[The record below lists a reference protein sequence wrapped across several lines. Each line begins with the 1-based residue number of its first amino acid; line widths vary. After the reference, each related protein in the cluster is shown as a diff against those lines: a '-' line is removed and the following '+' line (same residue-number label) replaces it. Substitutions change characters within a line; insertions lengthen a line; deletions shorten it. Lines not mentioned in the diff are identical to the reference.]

1 MKNSPIRNIYVYN
14 YPYIHYNEHAKRFR
28 VIVSLLYPLM
38 GYWQMSYSKDV
49 ETSYFKMGNTTMG
62 DNISSL
68 QLTILNLLTVE
79 DEFVPRFY
87 NNLFNMYPLARSLF
101 VHTEISLQYNKL
113 RLMLMMIIRTIHDA
127 DGLKIQL
134 QQLGQRHKYYRVEP
148 EHFAILY
155 IVFVQTVVEYLG
167 PKWTAELEAAWAEA
181 YGTIVRMM
189 DMEPLPQ
196 H

>member
-1 MKNSPIRNIYVYN
+1 
-14 YPYIHYNEHAKRFR
+14 
-28 VIVSLLYPLM
+28 
-38 GYWQMSYSKDV
+38 MSYSKDV
-49 ETSYFKMGNTTMG
+49 ETSNFKMGNTTMG

-87 NNLFNMYPLARSLF
+87 NNLFKMYPPARSLF

-127 DGLKIQL
+127 DSLKIQL

-148 EHFAILY
+148 EHFAVLY

-167 PKWTAELEAAWAEA
+167 PKWTTELEAAWAEA